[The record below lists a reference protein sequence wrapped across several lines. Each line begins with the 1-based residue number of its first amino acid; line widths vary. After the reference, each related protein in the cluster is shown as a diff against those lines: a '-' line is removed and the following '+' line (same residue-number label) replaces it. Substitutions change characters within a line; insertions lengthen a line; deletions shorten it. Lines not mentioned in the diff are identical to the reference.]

1 MNGLR
6 TIRVESTRHLQFAS
20 EADFRRVFQEE
31 MNSLFVLAAVLTTD
45 LAKAEECFCRALDW
59 SLDALWVS
67 IERAGSWARR
77 AVVNQ
82 AVQLIAPRKER
93 TQNVIASGLDW
104 PETSRLKNPFAN
116 LCSLEPFERFVV
128 VMTLLERQSD
138 SDCALQLKCTRQD
151 VGVAR
156 ASALKKLCGLCR

>member
-1 MNGLR
+1 LNGLR
-6 TIRVESTRHLQFAS
+6 TIRVKNTRHLRFAN
-20 EADFRRVFQEE
+20 EADFRRVFKEE

-45 LAKAEECFCRALDW
+45 VAKAEECFCRALDW

-67 IERAGSWARR
+67 IECAGSWARR

-93 TQNVIASGLDW
+93 AHSLIAPDFEW
-104 PETSRLKNPFAN
+104 PETSSLKNPVAG
-116 LCSLEPFERFVV
+116 LCSLDPFERFVV
-128 VMTLLERQSD
+128 VMTLLEKQSD
-138 SDCALQLKCTRQD
+138 SDCALQLECTRRD

-156 ASALKKLCGLCR
+156 ASALKKLSGSCR